1 MKKIGIGLIGT
12 GFMGKCHALA
22 YRQVSAIFGLSLQ
35 PVLAHVV
42 DTDLSIAAQFAKQ
55 YGFNRYSLDWR
66 ALLEDQA
73 VDLIAVTTP
82 NDLHEEICLAAL
94 SAGKHVHCEKPLAL
108 NAQSAWRMKQAAEK
122 AGLKTMV
129 GYNYLK
135 SPAIQHAISLIKSGV
150 IGSIYQV
157 TAQYRE
163 DYLADSAKPFS
174 WRCRKERAGS
184 GALGDLGCHLISL
197 LRACVGPIRSVMAD
211 TQIVIS
217 EREGGRVENED
228 QLQALVS
235 FENGATGIFTT
246 SRVGWGRKMGL
257 EIELTG
263 ELGTLV
269 FNQERMNE
277 LRLYTRPDADNFNN
291 QGFKTIL
298 MGPEHPDY
306 GYFCPA
312 PGHGLGYNDL
322 KIIEVKDLL
331 VSIAEDRPSY
341 PDFKEGYEIAL
352 VCDAML
358 RSSELGRRCE
368 LAALRGEHSVIDRLD
383 NRLGCEGSLMNS

>member
-22 YRQVSAIFGLSLQ
+22 YRQVSAIFGLPLQ
-35 PVLAHVV
+35 PFLAHVV
-42 DTDLSIAAQFAKQ
+42 DTNIDTAAQFAKQ
-55 YGFNRYSLDWR
+55 YGFNRYSLNWR
-66 ALLEDQA
+66 ALLEDEA

-82 NDLHEEICLAAL
+82 NDLHEEMCLAAL
-94 SAGKHVHCEKPLAL
+94 AAGKHVHCEKPLAL
-108 NAQSAWRMKQAAEK
+108 NSQGAWRMKQAAEQT
-122 AGLKTMV
+122 GLKTMV

-135 SPAIQHAISLIKSGV
+135 SPAIQHAIALIQSGA

-174 WRCRKERAGS
+174 WRCQKQRAGS
-184 GALGDLGCHLISL
+184 GALGDLGCHLVSL

-211 TQIVIS
+211 AQIVIS
-217 EREGGRVENED
+217 ERAGHRVENED

-235 FENGATGIFTT
+235 FENGATGVFTT
-246 SRVGWGRKMGL
+246 SRVGWGQKMGL

-263 ELGTLV
+263 ELGTLI

-277 LRLYTRPDADNFNN
+277 LRLYSKPSVDQVSN

-312 PGHGLGYNDL
+312 SGHGLGYNDL

-358 RSSELGRRCE
+358 RASELGERCDIKT
-368 LAALRGEHSVIDRLD
+368 LRSEHSVIDGLD
-383 NRLGCEGSLMNS
+383 NRLRREGSLMNS

>member
-35 PVLAHVV
+35 PVLAHIV
-42 DTDLSIAAQFAKQ
+42 DTNISVAAQFAKQ
-55 YGFNRYSLDWR
+55 YGFNRYSSDWQG
-66 ALLEDQA
+66 LLEDET

-82 NDLHEEICLAAL
+82 NDLHEEMCLAAL
-94 SAGKHVHCEKPLAL
+94 AAGKHVHCEKPLAL
-108 NAQSAWRMKQAAEK
+108 NAQSAWRMKQAAEQSTV
-122 AGLKTMV
+122 KTMV

-135 SPAIQHAISLIKSGV
+135 SPAIQHAIALIQSGV

-163 DYLADSAKPFS
+163 DYLADAFKPFS
-174 WRCRKERAGS
+174 WRCQKERAGS

-197 LRACVGPIRSVMAD
+197 LRSCVGPIRSVIAD
-211 TQIVIS
+211 AQIVIA
-217 EREGGRVENED
+217 ERGGRRVENED
-228 QLQALVS
+228 QLQALIS
-235 FENGATGIFTT
+235 FENGATGVFTT

-269 FNQERMNE
+269 FDQERMNE
-277 LRLYTRPDADNFNN
+277 LRLYTRAGAEGDGN

-331 VSIAEDRPSY
+331 VSIAENRPSV
-341 PDFKEGYEIAL
+341 PDFNEGYEIAL

-358 RSSELGRRCE
+358 RSSERGERCDI
-368 LAALRGEHSVIDRLD
+368 ATLRGEHSVIDSLD
-383 NRLGCEGSLMNS
+383 NRLRGKSSLVDS